1 MKPKKLEPAQK
12 TTADTTTDADKT
24 EEEVEAAETV
34 CFVHFVARMDI
45 PLRSATRSNG
55 RIKKTSKRKAD

>member
-24 EEEVEAAETV
+24 EEEVEAAATA
-34 CFVHFVARMDI
+34 CSVHSVARMDI
-45 PLRSATRSNG
+45 L
-55 RIKKTSKRKAD
+55 